1 MKDEDSIKQVTK
13 VFQNMGAEK
22 DVARRMASQ
31 LVKRAEQK
39 ALENKTTKIIEL
51 QRLLELSVYGA
62 QGLLKPDEKGD
73 FDEK

>member
-13 VFQNMGAEK
+13 VFLNMGAKK
-22 DVARRMASQ
+22 DIAQRMASQ

>member
-13 VFQNMGAEK
+13 VFLNMGAKK
-22 DVARRMASQ
+22 DIAQRMASQ

-39 ALENKTTKIIEL
+39 ALENKTTETIEL

>member
-1 MKDEDSIKQVTK
+1 MKEEESIKQVAK
-13 VFQNMGAEK
+13 VFLNMGAEEET
-22 DVARRMASQ
+22 ARKMASQ

-39 ALENKTTKIIEL
+39 AQENKSDKIIEL